1 MKKLGEGG
9 FAECYE
15 IVQQTGPK
23 NLCVCAEYF
32 PMLEGRC
39 MCGGRGRYAVK
50 VFNKRKLIRSRRRL
64 VDSEIK
70 IHQSLSHPH
79 IVQFLD
85 HHEDS
90 GHVYIIMELCL
101 HNSLTEFVKTFPDVH
116 QESRIRQLIRQLS
129 EAVLYLKEKNII
141 HRDIKPDNIFM
152 TVDGTVRLGDFG
164 IACELGD
171 ELRTTKCGTY
181 KYMSPEMCQDKRY
194 DYTVDV
200 WAIGVVTYWA
210 LTKEEPFRLSAITGF
225 FGGRFAIHE
234 MMEAIK
240 IAAYDHLS
248 VMLDGDDDYEETN
261 LSDDAKRFVGTI
273 LVADPAKRPIIEHL
287 LCSAFLAL
295 PRTHRL
301 VLGKAGVGR
310 PRIMTAL
317 ELRAYRKYQAARSE
331 GWCDNID
338 VAGRVEPA
346 GGRGRG
352 RTCVAQGTV
361 GVGRMAPVAHM
372 GSRIPPTVKE
382 ADNSDSDGAVDAYA
396 RIGMVLGALDRV
408 ERDAEVKA
416 KADAEAAA
424 KAKAEAEAK
433 AKAKADAEAAAKADE
448 VKEPGKVTLVAN
460 AVADK
465 LVMSVYT
472 KNALRCALRQ
482 HIERRRERDP
492 RGFRIRVRASHLH
505 ALKNAHSPD
514 EVVIEMETK
523 TSVAAAPPAPVPAS
537 APAPAPATLIPITTD
552 SKSSTKS
559 THDATPMF
567 SWWIFGWEPR
577 FGAYLWWALTL
588 LALCSGIISF
598 VMAGHALAWS
608 SAAIHVN
615 CGNLSWGVNGECYKA
630 GKLESG
636 NGGEFIALFV
646 ILILLG
652 TPLTA
657 IPAGHI
663 LSRGRPPLPPAWI
676 LALLGLAIV
685 ITAFT
690 WGVILAVRTTDSVHA
705 NCGNL
710 SWGAEGECSKA
721 NKLQAPDGGLLAGG
735 IILIVVF
742 GALLGTAI
750 MFGCLGV
757 ADECGCFAN

>member
-1 MKKLGEGG
+1 MSELNHMLRLGELLKYEKNPRLQQTPTGKYYLNEGLKVKYIYKVVKKLGEGG

-15 IVQQTGPK
+15 IVQQTGPE

-50 VFNKRKLIRSRRRL
+50 VFNKRKLTRSRRRL
-64 VDSEIK
+64 VNSEIK

-116 QESRIRQLIRQLS
+116 QESRIRQLIRQ
-129 EAVLYLKEKNII
+129 
-141 HRDIKPDNIFM
+141 
-152 TVDGTVRLGDFG
+152 
-164 IACELGD
+164 
-171 ELRTTKCGTY
+171 
-181 KYMSPEMCQDKRY
+181 MSPEMCQDERY

-210 LTKEEPFRLSAITGF
+210 LTKEEPFRLSPMRGF
-225 FGGRFAIHE
+225 FAGRFAIHE

-261 LSDDAKRFVGTI
+261 LSEDAKRFVGTI

-317 ELRAYRKYQAARSE
+317 ELRAYRKYQAARGE

-382 ADNSDSDGAVDAYA
+382 ADNSDSDGAVDVSA

-416 KADAEAAA
+416 KAEAEAKAKAKADAEAAA
-424 KAKAEAEAK
+424 KAKAE
-433 AKAKADAEAAAKADE
+433 AEAAAKADE

-523 TSVAAAPPAPVPAS
+523 TSVAAAPPAPVPAP

-652 TPLTA
+652 TPLIA